1 MSKKKLFILIGVGA
15 ALISAVFGG
24 CKDNSVS
31 KTFKTDF
38 GDTITV
44 YSYISNTL
52 HDTFLKSEIRVDG
65 SDSFEIIYE
74 PGVTELPS
82 DIESDFEGIVRSG
95 HVSVYRLYSH
105 FIIINDGELEGF
117 SVDYGLQDFLINLET
132 DSLGSKFLAIQALC
146 STKDFDYIKQ
156 FAPILILDHE
166 NDIVDVISDWASGS
180 FTDEELAVNS
190 DHSKES
196 IIKWCAEFLENN
208 G

>member
-1 MSKKKLFILIGVGA
+1 MCLT
-15 ALISAVFGG
+15 LISAVFGG

-38 GDTITV
+38 GDTITI

-105 FIIINDGELEGF
+105 FIVINDGELEGF

-156 FAPILILDHE
+156 FASILILDHE
-166 NDIVDVISDWASGS
+166 NYIVDVISDWASGS

-196 IIKWCAEFLENN
+196 IIKWCAEFLEDN